1 MGEYV
6 CIYVCMYIIYV
17 CIYTYISD
25 GLIFRLYKEL
35 KKQKAK
41 QPIQKLGLVLE
52 QNSQKKN
59 KNQKMAKKY
68 LFLKKTVHCP

>member
-52 QNSQKKN
+52 QNSQKK
-59 KNQKMAKKY
+59 KKI
-68 LFLKKTVHCP
+68 KKWLRNIFF